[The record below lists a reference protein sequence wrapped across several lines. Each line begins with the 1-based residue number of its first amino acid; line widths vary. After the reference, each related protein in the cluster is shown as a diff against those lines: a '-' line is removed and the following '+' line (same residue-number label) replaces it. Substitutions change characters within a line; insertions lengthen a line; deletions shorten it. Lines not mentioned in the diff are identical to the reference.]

1 MCPSRIG
8 MCVDGIAISAS
19 VYFKVLLLVTS
30 TKSTPLS
37 CILYLLLQIHLL
49 LLLQNFV
56 NASGRSFK
64 LSINHLD
71 WQPSWSF
78 QSLHIHDD
86 QRPCCAFLPKMG
98 NAARPPL
105 ASNTDNAHVPAM
117 SDVKYFSQLVCS
129 TDCTAASRNL
139 NNAVSPSQW
148 SHCSTITK
156 S

>member
-56 NASGRSFK
+56 NASGRSFI
-64 LSINHLD
+64 STGNHHDHSSHCIFMMISGLVVHFFPKWGMQLD
-71 WQPSWSF
+71 
-78 QSLHIHDD
+78 LHWRLTLTMHM
-86 QRPCCAFLPKMG
+86 F
-98 NAARPPL
+98 PPW
-105 ASNTDNAHVPAM
+105 AM
-117 SDVKYFSQLVCS
+117 WNIFSQLVCS
-129 TDCTAASRNL
+129 TDCTAASRYL